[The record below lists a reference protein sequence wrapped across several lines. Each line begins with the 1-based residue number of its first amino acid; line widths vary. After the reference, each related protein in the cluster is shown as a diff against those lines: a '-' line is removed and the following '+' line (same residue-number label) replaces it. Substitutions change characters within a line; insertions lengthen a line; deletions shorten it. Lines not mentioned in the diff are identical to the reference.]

1 MSQEKGFCPNL
12 LQCSTARPA
21 PALVMFAHEAMGS
34 NLEAGVCHGLALVW
48 CLRKK
53 LGPENLFS
61 LFPSLLV
68 PLY

>member
-1 MSQEKGFCPNL
+1 MRQEKGFCPNL

-21 PALVMFAHEAMGS
+21 PALLMFAHEAMGS

-53 LGPENLFS
+53 LGPKKS
-61 LFPSLLV
+61 LFTFL
-68 PLY
+68 